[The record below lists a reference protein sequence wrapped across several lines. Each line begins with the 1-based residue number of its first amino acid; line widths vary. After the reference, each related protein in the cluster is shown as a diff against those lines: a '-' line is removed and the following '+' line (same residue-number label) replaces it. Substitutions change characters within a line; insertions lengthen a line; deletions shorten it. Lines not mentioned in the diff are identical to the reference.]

1 MLPIAISV
9 LSQLG
14 DERHEMGPALLLSVA
29 YGARIGG
36 MATLI
41 GTPPNALL
49 AGFMLESYGIEIGFA
64 RWMLVGLPLAAITLP
79 LAWLVLTRLAYPL
92 RAGEALRKL
101 GPVEALRCVASY
113 AREQARPTTRDGSFE
128 SWVRQKFGRRLF
140 EIFFKTYSEKLWG
153 IPCNRLDADFA
164 AQRIRQFSL
173 GAAIRSALSREGRN
187 HRTLVDQF
195 AYPTGGTGMVY
206 ERMARSFCS
215 RGGRLFLDTP
225 VRRVLA
231 RDGRVTGIQL
241 MNGTIR
247 QYDQIISSMPLTALV
262 ARLPDVPSR
271 VAEHARNLRFR
282 NTILVYLEVSDR
294 NIFRDNWIYVHSP
307 DLLTGRITN
316 FRNWVPDICGDSP
329 STILSLEYWCN
340 NDDALWVE
348 RDEALV
354 ELGVRELRGTG
365 LIGHESSV
373 TNGAVYRIPKCYPV
387 YDRTYRQNLRPVER
401 YLRGI
406 DGLQAIGRYG
416 SFKYN
421 NQDHSILMGMLA
433 AANVL
438 SGSGHDLW
446 GVNADYEHYQ
456 EASRI
461 TETGLVNV

>member
-1 MLPIAISV
+1 
-9 LSQLG
+9 
-14 DERHEMGPALLLSVA
+14 
-29 YGARIGG
+29 
-36 MATLI
+36 
-41 GTPPNALL
+41 
-49 AGFMLESYGIEIGFA
+49 
-64 RWMLVGLPLAAITLP
+64 
-79 LAWLVLTRLAYPL
+79 
-92 RAGEALRKL
+92 
-101 GPVEALRCVASY
+101 
-113 AREQARPTTRDGSFE
+113 
-128 SWVRQKFGRRLF
+128 
-140 EIFFKTYSEKLWG
+140 
-153 IPCNRLDADFA
+153 
-164 AQRIRQFSL
+164 
-173 GAAIRSALSREGRN
+173 
-187 HRTLVDQF
+187 
-195 AYPTGGTGMVY
+195 
-206 ERMARSFCS
+206 
-215 RGGRLFLDTP
+215 LDTP

-271 VAEHARNLRFR
+271 VAELARNLRFR
-282 NTILVYLEVSDR
+282 NTILVYLEVSDS